1 MNRQLYQMGGMG
13 TLPMDFGQPLQV
25 SQPMMNPS
33 FAPMQSMSNPMANY
47 GQTPLM
53 MARGGIAS
61 LVDREKY
68 GLGSKLK
75 KFVRKIIPNEI
86 SEIAVKAAPFVAPFN
101 PLLAGAMAGIGGFD
115 QTGRIGSSLKSAAL
129 TYGAGQIAR
138 GIGGAGFQEGFNPF
152 AGADFSGGFTSG
164 LGSLFTSPMGNLP
177 FGSFSTPTSAPINL
191 TPTQVDFTGIDDYG
205 QLGYKPGY
213 TVSGGGP
220 TAVGNPRDVYDP
232 TIDYSGAGTRYE
244 GFTSDDLLKTAPS
257 PAPIKEQGYVDLIKK
272 AGSFENVP
280 LSERFNAVK
289 DLSSKA
295 LTDLFTK
302 PIPGQPGKTQL
313 DKNAVFAVI
322 SGASSYYEA
331 LQLAKK
337 AGIPESEFS
346 EADYQRLKIDPEKAK
361 YKDTLKDEAFG
372 IRKAE
377 GGRIGYS
384 LGDLV
389 RSSGVAV
396 AIPGGNVSESR
407 GLGGMI
413 QRLIQQNPQMFRT
426 QMSAS
431 RRDFIDNDN
440 NGIDDR
446 EEAAG
451 GGLMGEG
458 VLSIKLTPAQAMAMG
473 GRIGY
478 QMGGLGSMDP
488 LLALQRSP
496 FDQYG
501 FSDPVISALTG
512 NVFTSGQRFRDVT
525 DLSSGPDIQR
535 AQSLGYSQPEIQELG
550 LQRDML
556 ASYRRALSE
565 ASLGP
570 TFQANPEKTA
580 LDLATSLRQ
589 MYMNPTPPSVQQQ
602 PIQQQVVTQQQTQ
615 QPQMSYNEMQ
625 KADYARRMGALE
637 DKFARQGTSATQYI
651 QDMTNLLAQMKTSGG
666 VDPLG
671 AMQSKYYTES
681 GGGSVS
687 EGSPRGIDARFII
700 NRAQKAEQDAAARVT
715 PKKANGGRINYFMGS
730 EIPVRQNQ
738 GGITELDLRAKGG
751 YIPVGIKEKADDVP
765 AMLSRNEFVFTAD
778 AVRGAGGGNINKG
791 AQKMYKLMKSLEK
804 KVKKMKKV
812 A

>member
-1 MNRQLYQMGGMG
+1 MYRQLYQMGGIG
-13 TLPMDFGQPLQV
+13 SLPMDYGQSLQV
-25 SQPMMNPS
+25 PQQMQPSFSSAQNITMNPLL
-33 FAPMQSMSNPMANY
+33 NY
-47 GQTPLM
+47 GQTPLT
-53 MARGGIAS
+53 MASGGIAN
-61 LVDREKY
+61 LVEREKY
-68 GLGSKLK
+68 GIGSKLK
-75 KFVRKIIPNEI
+75 KFVRNIIPNEVA
-86 SEIAVKAAPFVAPFN
+86 EIAVKAAPFVAPFN
-101 PLLAGAMAGIGGFD
+101 PLLAAGMAGIGGFD

-152 AGADFSGGFTSG
+152 AGFDSSASFGG
-164 LGSLFTSPMGNLP
+164 LGSLFSSPMGNLP
-177 FGSFSTPTSAPINL
+177 FGSFSTPTQLDL
-191 TPTQVDFTGIDDYG
+191 TGAGTDYG
-205 QLGYKPGY
+205 INEGLRTTTTTG
-213 TVSGGGP
+213 T
-220 TAVGNPRDVYDP
+220 GNVVQNLDV
-232 TIDYSGAGTRYE
+232 SGAGTDYGDTLGART
-244 GFTSDDLLKTAPS
+244 TSNVPFV
-257 PAPIKEQGYVDLIKK
+257 PKEPGYMDLIKK

-313 DKNAVFAVI
+313 DKTAVFAVI

-337 AGIPESEFS
+337 AGIPEGEFS
-346 EADYQRLKIDPEKAK
+346 EADYQRLKVDPEKSK
-361 YKDTLKDEAFG
+361 FTSLKPENFG
-372 IRKAE
+372 IRPT
-377 GGRIGYS
+377 
-384 LGDLV
+384 V
-389 RSSGVAV
+389 
-396 AIPGGNVSESR
+396 
-407 GLGGMI
+407 
-413 QRLIQQNPQMFRT
+413 
-426 QMSAS
+426 
-431 RRDFIDNDN
+431 
-440 NGIDDR
+440 
-446 EEAAG
+446 AG
-451 GGLMGEG
+451 GGLMNEG

-473 GRIGY
+473 GRMGY
-478 QMGGLGSMDP
+478 QMGGSGLFTPTGAP
-488 LLALQRSP
+488 LLSGVPQSVSSGILNIQNPLDVARG
-496 FDQYG
+496 YAT
-501 FSDPVISALTG
+501 SDPVISALTG
-512 NVFTSGQRFRDVT
+512 NIFTSGQRFRDVFNPRDMT
-525 DLSSGPDIQR
+525 FTIQQ
-535 AQSLGYSQPEIQELG
+535 AQAAGYSQPEIEELKRLETIYPGFEHNLAEIGLGQTDPQQFATDFANSIRTGTDREFFEKMFPPAQQESA
-550 LQRDML
+550 QQQ
-556 ASYRRALSE
+556 
-565 ASLGP
+565 
-570 TFQANPEKTA
+570 T
-580 LDLATSLRQ
+580 
-589 MYMNPTPPSVQQQ
+589 QQQ
-602 PIQQQVVTQQQTQ
+602 PIQQQTQ

-671 AMQSKYYTES
+671 AMQSKYYTGP

-715 PKKANGGRINYFMGS
+715 PKKANGGRINYSIGN

-778 AVRGAGGGNINKG
+778 AVRGAGNGSINKG

-804 KVKKMKKV
+804 KIKKV